1 MMELWELQDLDFN
14 YNHCDIRL
22 IISEVFLNQ
31 EELLIF
37 IAHNLLPEV
46 MLLMQVQTH
55 QVYTVLKLS
64 SQPLFLD
71 NSNHF

>member
-22 IISEVFLNQ
+22 TISEVFLNQ

-55 QVYTVLKLS
+55 QAYTVLKLN